1 MGPPPNPNAVKK
13 RAKERQRKHPL
24 RDALLRPKTWKTML
38 MILKAIDGII
48 RLGAKIGNLLS

>member
-1 MGPPPNPNAVKK
+1 MGHPPNPNAVKK
-13 RAKERQRKHPL
+13 RAKERQGKHLL

-38 MILKAIDGII
+38 MILEAIDGIV

>member
-1 MGPPPNPNAVKK
+1 MGHPPNPNAVKK
-13 RAKERQRKHPL
+13 RAKERQGKHPIW
-24 RDALLRPKTWKTML
+24 DTLLRPMTWKTML